1 MWWSLSRSALIGP
14 GVPVREATRPGLDA
28 SLHEDGS
35 LEPRD
40 EEVGALDDG
49 LHVAGAR
56 EGIGRSVSWLVAGPC
71 HAMPYRESAD
81 LPLP

>member
-1 MWWSLSRSALIGP
+1 MWWSLSRSVLIGP

-49 LHVAGAR
+49 LQAAHENR
-56 EGIGRSVSWLVAGPC
+56 QVSLRVIWTVT
-71 HAMPYRESAD
+71 SACQIERD
-81 LPLP
+81 SPLP